1 MFRVGVTADVR
12 REDGTA
18 VYDLELLDGAD
29 GLEWEFL
36 AEATRELTPE
46 QVAGYDALV
55 CFTSRVTAQ
64 TLQGADRL
72 KLIARLGVGYD
83 NIDVDACTEAGILLT
98 ITPDGVR
105 RPMASGAMAFV
116 LALAHRIPEKDKHVR
131 AGGWDRFAHPGVGL
145 RGRTLGLLGLGNV
158 GRDIAALAAPF
169 ELRCVAHDPYVSE
182 ADERVEFVSLETLF
196 RESDFLVV
204 VCPLTDETRGLVNA
218 QRIALMKPTAFLVN
232 VARGPIV
239 DQPAL
244 TDALRERR
252 IAGAAVDVFEREP
265 VDPNDPLLELD
276 NVVLA
281 PHAIGLTDEI
291 FSGSGQSACRSVLA
305 VAEGRLPE
313 YVVNRAVL
321 PR

>member
-1 MFRVGVTADVR
+1 RASLPRPRRLPAGARGLPRAGREGGRVFRVGVTADVR

-55 CFTSRVTAQ
+55 CFTSRVTAR

-72 KLIARLGVGYD
+72 RLIARLGVGYD
-83 NIDVDACTEAGILLT
+83 NIDVDACTEAGVLLT

-116 LALAHRIPEKDKHVR
+116 LALAHRIPEKDEHVR

-145 RGRTLGLLGLGNV
+145 RGRTLGLLGYGNV
-158 GRDIAALAAPF
+158 GRDIVSLAAPF
-169 ELRCVAHDPYVSE
+169 DLRRIAHDPYVSGDGE
-182 ADERVEFVSLETLF
+182 DVSFVSLETLF

-204 VCPLTDETRGLVNA
+204 VCPLT
-218 QRIALMKPTAFLVN
+218 
-232 VARGPIV
+232 
-239 DQPAL
+239 
-244 TDALRERR
+244 
-252 IAGAAVDVFEREP
+252 
-265 VDPNDPLLELD
+265 
-276 NVVLA
+276 
-281 PHAIGLTDEI
+281 
-291 FSGSGQSACRSVLA
+291 
-305 VAEGRLPE
+305 
-313 YVVNRAVL
+313 
-321 PR
+321 